1 MATYLID
8 YENVNKDGLNGVSK
22 LTEQDRVIIFYSERA
37 DRMTFGLHRRLNETK
52 AVIEYKKVDVGGHNA
67 LDFQLATYLG
77 FLIASDSTE
86 QYCVVSNDR
95 GFEFLTGFWRK
106 PQYNVCLAR
115 EIANS
120 PQAEERREER
130 RQARKQKKAAEA
142 AEKSREDARGT
153 EDPGEDIKPLE
164 KPSEAA
170 QADAGKDDGV
180 SLADVAESFADNLM
194 NYIQNGLTA
203 VSDMKNT
210 GKTGEDAGSYEAEKQ
225 NSVNADDRE
234 KFDAAFRADEEEE
247 KNSGSRFWFR
257 NGSGRND
264 YAERVNAGEE
274 KSEEKS
280 EEEIQPEEPVQESF
294 VKEAQ
299 QEPEKPENSE
309 SEAEE
314 KTAEDPQRDAAQT
327 DEAVTEETDEGSGK
341 ETLESKKRNSQHRH
355 SGRRRGSRGS
365 ASKKALSPEQE
376 QRIIDVKA
384 FVNESKITGEALTE
398 SDYGQ
403 IASFI
408 GKYKT
413 KQGVNN
419 ALVRSFGNQRA
430 GEIYQMIKPMLKDKK
445 GRNGQ

>member
-194 NYIQNGLTA
+194 NYIQNGPA
-203 VSDMKNT
+203 AGNDVKNV
-210 GKTGEDAGSYEAEKQ
+210 GKTDEEAGSYEAEKQ

-264 YAERVNAGEE
+264 YAERVSADEE
-274 KSEEKS
+274 KP

-341 ETLESKKRNSQHRH
+341 ETSESKKRNSQHRH
-355 SGRRRGSRGS
+355 SGRRRGSRSS